1 MCIRDS
7 ADAGDRVFV
16 APNYGCGRCRA
27 CRRGEVNLCETPRA
41 IGITEDGAFA
51 EYVLLPR
58 DLVAQG
64 NLLPSRE
71 DADPGAVALAE
82 PLACALRGS
91 RACRI
96 GEGAAHVRG
105 AALDARR
112 VRLQRARL
120 EVEREGERVQQC

>member
-1 MCIRDS
+1 M
-7 ADAGDRVFV
+7 
-16 APNYGCGRCRA
+16 
-27 CRRGEVNLCETPRA
+27 
-41 IGITEDGAFA
+41 
-51 EYVLLPR
+51 LLPR

-96 GEGAAHVRG
+96 GEGDVVLVYGAGPIGLFHVALARVAGAGAVRRLRAEPRAAR
-105 AALDARR
+105 A
-112 VRLQRARL
+112 RARL
-120 EVEREGERVQQC
+120 GRDLGARREP